1 MSQIFLSPFAMPELD
16 RVVEQLC
23 APSSLEGVFHR
34 PLHDAPMPSLDV
46 LEEILSRLKIA
57 LFPGYFGMSNV
68 RMESM
73 RYHLSANLDSIFRK
87 LAEQIRCGACF
98 ACAEYAQECLEC
110 ERISREK
117 ALEFIERL
125 PHIRW
130 RSFATRDAV
139 SFIRATLPAATSAG
153 ETIFCY
159 PSILTMIH
167 YRIAHELYLLE
178 VPIIPRILCEMAH
191 AITGIDIHPGASVGE
206 AFFIDHG
213 TGVVIGETC
222 VIGRGCRLYQGVT
235 LGALSFPKGADGV
248 LIKGIPRH
256 PKLEDGVTVGATI
269 LGNITIEVDLISA
282 RNTLGHGD
290 AAPQQQSRSRM
301 TWKTRTASACC
312 CPRAAALPQASR
324 AASVGPCRARRASGM
339 VPYFA
344 VSYTIV
350 DLYAGTATPGSLL
363 LFALIALLLR
373 AGRAWRSARRPPC
386 SPTARPSLLKGIR
399 TGHRGKLSRNAA
411 GQRDRD
417 PLGKLKTLIV

>member
-1 MSQIFLSPFAMPELD
+1 ML
-16 RVVEQLC
+16 
-23 APSSLEGVFHR
+23 G
-34 PLHDAPMPSLDV
+34 
-46 LEEILSRLKIA
+46 EILSRLKIA

-73 RYHLSANLDSIFRK
+73 HYHLSANLDSIFRK

-125 PHIRW
+125 PHIR
-130 RSFATRDAV
+130 RLLATDA
-139 SFIRATLPAATSAG
+139 RAAYQGDPAATSAG

-256 PKLEDGVTVGATI
+256 PKLEDDVTVYAGATI
-269 LGNITIEVDLISA
+269 LGNITI
-282 RNTLGHGD
+282 G
-290 AAPQQQSRSRM
+290 
-301 TWKTRTASACC
+301 
-312 CPRAAALPQASR
+312 
-324 AASVGPCRARRASGM
+324 
-339 VPYFA
+339 
-344 VSYTIV
+344 
-350 DLYAGTATPGSLL
+350 AGTVIGANTWVTRDVPRNS
-363 LFALIALLLR
+363 
-373 AGRAWRSARRPPC
+373 
-386 SPTARPSLLKGIR
+386 
-399 TGHRGKLSRNAA
+399 KLVS
-411 GQRDRD
+411 GD
-417 PLGKLKTLIV
+417 